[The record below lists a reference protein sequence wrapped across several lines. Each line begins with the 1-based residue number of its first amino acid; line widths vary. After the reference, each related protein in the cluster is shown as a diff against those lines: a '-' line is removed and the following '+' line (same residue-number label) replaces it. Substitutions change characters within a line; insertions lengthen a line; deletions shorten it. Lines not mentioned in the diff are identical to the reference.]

1 MKLKVATL
9 GAAVVGAMV
18 LASCG
23 GAGSQHPKAPS
34 TVTFAE
40 QPGASPNY
48 IFPLL
53 SGAYFDSVN
62 QEQFQYLMYLPLY
75 WFGQSGKPTLNTTLS
90 LAYPPAYSQGNSV
103 VTIRLKGWKW
113 SNGETVDARDVV
125 FWMNLIKQEKA
136 NFGPYVPGTF
146 PDNVVSYK
154 IVSPLVVRLYLN
166 RGYSANW
173 FTDNELSQV
182 TPLPLAW
189 DKTSATNPP
198 GNYDQTPAGAKQ
210 VYSYLSA
217 QAAVPADYASNRL
230 WQVVD
235 GPWHLS
241 KYVASTGYVEF
252 LRNAKY
258 SGPSHS
264 GVKAFVEEPFTS
276 ASAEFNALRSG
287 SIDYGYIPPEDA
299 SQAGVLKR
307 LGYSVAP
314 WNVWAFTYVDL
325 DYLNPTSGPIFAQ
338 PYVRQAIQSLIN
350 QPQIIRSVYSGDAV
364 ATNGPVPLSPSTN
377 LVSPQERAGFWPYS
391 PSAARALLT
400 AHGWHVVPGGTS
412 SCQHPGTGSGE
423 CGAGISS
430 GAELSFSLDYVTGT
444 VAVANEVAILQS
456 TFRSEAG
463 IDLSLSSEPLNALLP
478 IATQCAGMT
487 QASSKCSWDMVYFG
501 APRFLYEPDYY
512 PTGEDIY
519 ATGAADSGDGYSN
532 PSVDRVIAATEAA
545 GAGQKQMWA
554 YENAIGNL
562 VPTPFLPTPPYQLSA
577 YKSSLTGVL
586 PQDPLTNLYPQT
598 W

>member
-1 MKLKVATL
+1 MKVQAAAL
-9 GAAVVGAMV
+9 GAAMGAV
-18 LASCG
+18 LVLSSCSGASTQHHG
-23 GAGSQHPKAPS
+23 GPS

-75 WFGQSGKPTLNTTLS
+75 WFGQSGQPILNTSLS
-90 LAYPPAYSQGNSV
+90 LAYPPVYSHGNSV

-113 SNGETVDARDVV
+113 SNGEVVDARDVV
-125 FWMNLIKQEKA
+125 FWMNLLKQEKT

-146 PDNVVSYK
+146 PDNVVSYT
-154 IVSPLVVRLYLN
+154 IVSPLVVRFNLN
-166 RGYSANW
+166 RGYAANW
-173 FTDNELSQV
+173 FTDNELSQI

-189 DKTSATNPP
+189 DRTGASSHP
-198 GNYDQTPAGAKQ
+198 GNYDQSPAGAKQ
-210 VYSYLSA
+210 VYSYLIA
-217 QAAVPADYASNRL
+217 QAGVPSNYASDPL

-241 KYVASTGYVEF
+241 KYDASTGYVAF
-252 LRNAKY
+252 ARNARY
-258 SGPSHS
+258 SGPSRP
-264 GVKAFVEEPFTS
+264 GVRVFIEEPFTS

-287 SIDYGYIPPEDA
+287 TIDYGYIPPEDA

-314 WNVWAFTYVDL
+314 WSVWGFTYVDL

-338 PYVRQAIQSLIN
+338 PYIRQAMQSLID
-350 QPQIIRSVYSGDAV
+350 QPQIIRSVYAGDAV
-364 ATNGPVPLSPSTN
+364 ATNGPVPLSPVTD
-377 LVSPQERAGFWPYS
+377 LVSPQERKGFWPYS

-400 AHGWHVVPGGTS
+400 AHGWHVIPGGNS
-412 SCQHPGTGSGE
+412 YCEHPGTGTGE
-423 CGAGISS
+423 CGANIPS
-430 GAELSFSLDYVTGT
+430 GAKLNFGFDYVSGT

-463 IDLSLSSEPLNALLP
+463 IVLSLSSEPLNALLP

-487 QASSKCSWDMVYFG
+487 QMASKCSWDMVYFG

-532 PSVDRVIAATEAA
+532 PAVDRVISATEAA
-545 GAGQKQMWA
+545 GAGRKEMWA
-554 YENAIGNL
+554 YEDAIGAL

-577 YKSSLTGVL
+577 YKSSLTGVV
-586 PQDPLTNLYPQT
+586 PQDPLTNVYPQM